1 MIDDPGDL
9 LREQARIDRVV
20 DRANPEDAIPGFNV
34 APGVPRKRCDPVT
47 LLDAVLVQP
56 LGNFQCAAAHVGIV
70 GRVDWTLNRAR
81 DDLPPAMIFG
91 GMVDAAMAQQRP
103 ILHQAE
109 HGIPLSLWAL
119 PFETFGR
126 VRRYSGS
133 GPAPR
138 QSRLRLATA
147 PTGATVSL

>member
-1 MIDDPGDL
+1 MIYDPGDL

-20 DRANPEDAIPGFNV
+20 DRANAEDAIPGFNV

-47 LLDAVLVQP
+47 QLDAVLVQP
-56 LGNFQCAAAHVGIV
+56 FGNFQCAGAHVGIV

-91 GMVDAAMAQQRP
+91 GMVDDAMAQQRP

-109 HGIPLSLWAL
+109 HSIPLFLGAPL
-119 PFETFGR
+119 RNFREGAPLFRFRT
-126 VRRYSGS
+126 
-133 GPAPR
+133 GPSPVTP
-138 QSRLRLATA
+138 RLATA

>member
-1 MIDDPGDL
+1 MIYDPGDL

-20 DRANPEDAIPGFNV
+20 DRTNAKDAIPGFNV
-34 APGVPRKRCDPVT
+34 APGVPRKRCHPVT
-47 LLDAVLVQP
+47 HLDAVLVQS
-56 LGNFQCAAAHVGIV
+56 LGNLQCAGAHFGIV

-81 DDLPPAMIFG
+81 NDLSPAMIFG
-91 GMVDAAMAQQRP
+91 GMVDDAMAQQRP
-103 ILHQAE
+103 FLHQAE

-119 PFETFGR
+119 PLETFGR

-133 GPAPR
+133 GPAPC

-147 PTGATVSL
+147 SDGATVSL